1 MSPKVRDPKNT
12 KGYLIVIN
20 TDDHWPPH
28 VHVVAGR
35 AYAKLGFAHEVYLIE
50 NKGFTEGQLRDALD
64 LVWENRGHCWQ
75 VWVNVF
81 GQPSQEELDSLKGNK

>member
-1 MSPKVRDPKNT
+1 
-12 KGYLIVIN
+12 
-20 TDDHWPPH
+20 
-28 VHVVAGR
+28 VVAGR

-50 NKGFTEGQLRDALD
+50 NKGFSEGQLREALD

-81 GQPSQEELDSLKGNK
+81 GQPSQEELDDLKGKNK